1 MTRDEVKL
9 MFAGLARYYPP
20 NLMISIDSETV
31 NVWTDAL
38 GDLDGKT
45 VLLTVKAW
53 AQINK
58 YPPSIADIR
67 ERVARPALDAIETPE
82 QAWTRVYKAI
92 GKYGR
97 TEPDMARL
105 ELGEDLWAM
114 VGRDWSYY
122 CLLLESDM
130 PNEKARFIRA
140 YTAQMGRRKE
150 QAQIAPKVLAALDS
164 GKLRLEA
171 GDD

>member
-1 MTRDEVKL
+1 MEREEIKQILGIIYSV
-9 MFAGLARYYPP
+9 YQP
-20 NLMISIDSETV
+20 NLLPPMTKELLG
-31 NVWTDAL
+31 VWHEL
-38 GDLDGKT
+38 LQDLP
-45 VLLTVKAW
+45 VQAVKASVAAW
-53 AQINK
+53 ITTNK
-58 YPPSIADIR
+58 YPPTIADIR

-140 YTAQMGRRKE
+140 YTAQMSRRKE

-164 GKLRLEA
+164 GRLRLEA

>member
-1 MTRDEVKL
+1 M
-9 MFAGLARYYPP
+9 
-20 NLMISIDSETV
+20 
-31 NVWTDAL
+31 
-38 GDLDGKT
+38 
-45 VLLTVKAW
+45 
-53 AQINK
+53 
-58 YPPSIADIR
+58 
-67 ERVARPALDAIETPE
+67 
-82 QAWTRVYKAI
+82 YKAI

-97 TEPDMARL
+97 TEPDMAKL
-105 ELGEDLWAM
+105 ALGDDLWAM

-140 YTAQMGRRKE
+140 YNVKQVRMKE
-150 QAQIAPKVLAALDS
+150 TAQIAPKVLAALDS